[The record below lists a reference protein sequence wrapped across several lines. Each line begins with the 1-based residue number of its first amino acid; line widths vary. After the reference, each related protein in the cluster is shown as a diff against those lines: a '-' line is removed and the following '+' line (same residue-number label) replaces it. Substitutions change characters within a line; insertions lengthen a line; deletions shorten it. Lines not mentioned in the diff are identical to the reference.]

1 MPRRR
6 VSIRLDGFHRTVSA
20 KIAKE
25 ELEGILGRGVPAVV
39 ASPVAHGQ
47 IHAAVAIE
55 VSGGYSG
62 PKPGEC
68 IEIPVSRVA
77 FETPATVFED
87 RWGSPLAG

>member
-1 MPRRR
+1 MPRGR
-6 VSIRLDGFHRTVSA
+6 VSIRLDRLHRTVPA
-20 KIAKE
+20 KVTKE
-25 ELEGILGRGVPAVV
+25 ELDGIFGRGVPAVV

-62 PKPGEC
+62 PQPGEC

-87 RWGSPLAG
+87 RRRSPLAG